1 MYRKLINGFIDNPL
15 VSSILAVDFLLLLFI
30 RPPVFFSLILLGTLA
45 GCSMYIGQ
53 KTALFK

>member
-15 VSSILAVDFLLLLFI
+15 ASSILAVLFLLLLFI
-30 RPPVFFSLILLGTLA
+30 RPPFFFSLILLGTLV

-53 KTALFK
+53 KASLFK